1 MAKPHEK
8 LAESLAILKKLQE
21 GERRIFKSDELSR
34 VHRERLLQN
43 GFLRD
48 VIRGWVMSTGPQ
60 AQQQDTTPWYASF
73 WEFCSLYCN
82 ERFGKD
88 WFLSPEQ
95 SLLLHAEAPTIPPQ
109 VVVNTPKGK
118 NNKINLLFGT
128 SIYDLQVKEMP
139 EQLTE
144 KNRQRI
150 FTVEAAL
157 IRVPEAFFQ
166 RAPIEI
172 QVAMASVRDVSTV
185 LALLLDGGHS
195 SVAGRLAGAFRRVGR
210 DAFADEIVV
219 AFKAAGYD
227 VRESDPFAGQAG
239 VTVIPA
245 GVPPLVARLRAIW
258 ESQREA
264 VIEIFPKATG
274 LPVDKDAYMKF
285 LEDIYESDAYHSLS
299 IEGYSVT
306 PELIDRV
313 REGSWNP
320 EIDEDDRK
328 NRDALAARGY
338 YLAFQKVKESVAAII
353 NGKPA
358 GALTRETH
366 REWYRE
372 LFAPSVTAGILRA
385 SALAGYRNQ
394 PVYLRGSQH
403 VPPRAEAVADGM
415 IALFDLLEAEKEA
428 SVRAVLGHW
437 LLGYVHP
444 YPDGNGRIARFLMN
458 AMLASGGY
466 PWTVVRVEDRRAYLA
481 GLEEASGNMNV
492 KPFAAFL
499 AEQVKWSF
507 EQTSSGVR

>member
-21 GERRIFKSDELSR
+21 GGRRIFKSDELSR

-118 NNKINLLFGT
+118 NNKIDLLFGT

-139 EQLTE
+139 VQLTE
-144 KNRQRI
+144 KNGQRA

-157 IRVPEAFFQ
+157 IRVPEGFFQ
-166 RAPIEI
+166 RAPIEM

-195 SVAGRLAGAFRRVGR
+195 AVAGRLAGAFRRVGR
-210 DAFADEIVV
+210 DAFADEIVA

-239 VTVIPA
+239 VTAIPA

-264 VIEIFPKATG
+264 VIEVFPKASG
-274 LPVDKDAYMKF
+274 LPADKDAYMKF
-285 LEDIYESDAYHSLS
+285 VEDIYESDAYHSLS

-320 EIDEDDRK
+320 EIDEEDRK

-338 YLAFQKVKESVAAII
+338 YLAFQKVKEFGRRYHKRQAGRSVDARYT
-353 NGKPA
+353 P
-358 GALTRETH
+358 RM
-366 REWYRE
+366 
-372 LFAPSVTAGILRA
+372 
-385 SALAGYRNQ
+385 
-394 PVYLRGSQH
+394 
-403 VPPRAEAVADGM
+403 VPGT
-415 IALFDLLEAEKEA
+415 
-428 SVRAVLGHW
+428 VRAVRDRWYTHGECACRISQPTCVPARLATCTAANRGGGRW
-437 LLGYVHP
+437 DDRAIRFTGGGERSVGARRARALARGLCASLSGRQW
-444 YPDGNGRIARFLMN
+444 PDGAV
-458 AMLASGGY
+458 SH
-466 PWTVVRVEDRRAYLA
+466 ECHA
-481 GLEEASGNMNV
+481 GLRRLSLDSCQGGRPQGLSGRAGGGERPYECEAVCRVPGGAGEV
-492 KPFAAFL
+492 
-499 AEQVKWSF
+499 V
-507 EQTSSGVR
+507 V